1 MQNRSLAKIL
11 FALLLIAL
19 ILFSFVAFIQ
29 KHKWSLGIDDPD
41 VFSLKEISLKSNEH
55 LDFPS
60 SFSYLPISLYLVE
73 FNPLENIHQNQLSTN
88 STRAQIFNFVKANPG
103 VSFREICSS
112 LGIAVGSAQFHLG
125 VLKKA
130 GLLSFFRDGKY
141 KRFFEARKFSRKRK
155 ALISL
160 LRHKT
165 TEKIVEILLDH
176 KSVSHSILASML
188 NISSQGLTWN
198 INRLRKTGI
207 LQEIRRE
214 SRVHYSLDSKF
225 LLQLSEIKSNHIS
238 NLA

>member
-1 MQNRSLAKIL
+1 MQNRSLLKIL
-11 FALLLIAL
+11 LALLLIVL
-19 ILFSFVAFIQ
+19 ILFSFIAFIQ
-29 KHKWSLGIDDPD
+29 KHIRSLSIEGPEIL
-41 VFSLKEISLKSNEH
+41 SLRTISLKSNEH

-73 FNPLENIHQNQLSTN
+73 FNPLENSCQNQLSTN
-88 STRAQIFNFVKANPG
+88 STRAQIFGFVKANPG
-103 VSFREICSS
+103 LSFREICSS

-130 GLLSFFRDGKY
+130 GLVSFFRDGKY

-155 ALISL
+155 ELISL

-207 LQEIRRE
+207 LQKIRRE

-238 NLA
+238 NIA